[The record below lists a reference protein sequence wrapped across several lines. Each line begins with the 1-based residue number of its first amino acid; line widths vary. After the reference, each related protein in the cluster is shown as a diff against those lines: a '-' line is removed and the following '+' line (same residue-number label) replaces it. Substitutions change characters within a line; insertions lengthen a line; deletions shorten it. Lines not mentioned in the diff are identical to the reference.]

1 MMKIKT
7 IPTIRPTFV
16 EDPGPRY
23 RSVGLTAAAK
33 KRKKEGKKKKKTTSN
48 REQEKGTMFPDS
60 TGLAK
65 LTFTC
70 DFCSTTLKP

>member
-1 MMKIKT
+1 MRIKT
-7 IPTIRPTFV
+7 IPTIRPTF
-16 EDPGPRY
+16 GP